1 MLNSVKN
8 TTLLVET
15 IRQLLSLNSTLR
27 LIFSCDRGHPDGDHP
42 TVSEGSKLKEG
53 E

>member
-8 TTLLVET
+8 TTLLVEI
-15 IRQLLSLNSTLR
+15 IRQPPAVNSILR
-27 LIFSCDRGHPDGDHP
+27 LIFSCDRGHQEGDHP
-42 TVSEGSKLKEG
+42 TVGEGSKSKEG